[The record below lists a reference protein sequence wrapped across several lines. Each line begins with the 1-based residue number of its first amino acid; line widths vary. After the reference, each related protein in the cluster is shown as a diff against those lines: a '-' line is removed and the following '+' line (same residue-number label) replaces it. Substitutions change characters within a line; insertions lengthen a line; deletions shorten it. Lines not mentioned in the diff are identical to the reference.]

1 MSRPA
6 DNLPPTARAI
16 ALLVSSTP
24 AVQDAQ
30 PGVLHQLLE
39 FSHRY
44 TTQVLTDASV
54 YAEHGGRAG
63 KVEIDDVVLAVQ
75 ARVGWEF
82 GGRVPKE
89 VRRVLSLCGLKTD
102 FSFMI
107 QYILSLATQV
117 NATPLPAVP
126 EVFGVRLPQASDCL
140 TSIDFDL
147 VPNKPPPGVKLYDEE
162 IEEIEESESEEEE
175 DEEMEP
181 APIPSGPIG
190 LGIGMPVTHMAV
202 DHVVREEAPFPISAI
217 ATPADIDML
226 GTPGGAMDE
235 NSDAAEEEEDGL
247 FAGGDDEEE
256 ESDGM
261 EEVQTTDVTNGVKRK
276 LVEEDDYD

>member
-54 YAEHGGRAG
+54 YAEHGGRAA
-63 KVEIDDVVLAVQ
+63 KVDIDDVVLAVQ

-89 VRRVLSLCGLKTD
+89 
-102 FSFMI
+102 
-107 QYILSLATQV
+107 YILSLATQV

-175 DEEMEP
+175 DEDMEP
-181 APIPSGPIG
+181 APIPIP
-190 LGIGMPVTHMAV
+190 LGTASTPAATHIAV
-202 DHVVREEAPFPISAI
+202 DHVMREEAPFPISAI
-217 ATPADIDML
+217 ATPSDIDML
-226 GTPGGAMDE
+226 GTPGGVGSGQAVDE
-235 NSDAAEEEEDGL
+235 GSDAAEEEDGL

-261 EEVQTTDVTNGVKRK
+261 EEVQTTDVNNGVKRK